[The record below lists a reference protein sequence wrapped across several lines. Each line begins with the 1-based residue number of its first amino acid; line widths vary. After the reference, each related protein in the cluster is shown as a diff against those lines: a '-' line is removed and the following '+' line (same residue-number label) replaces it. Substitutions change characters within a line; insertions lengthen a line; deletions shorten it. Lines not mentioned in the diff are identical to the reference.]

1 MTSGKGGTPAARADS
16 RQVLDLCIRTGD
28 LLLRNGGEIFRVQE
42 TMSRIAAAFG
52 ARSFQ
57 VYVLTNGLFACVEED
72 GVSHSAQVRM
82 VPLSP
87 VNLDRV
93 CEINELSREI
103 AAGKHTLSEAYA
115 RLEAIERMPA
125 MRPWMQVLASAVGS
139 GCFGFL
145 FGGGPYDALIS
156 LIAGGLVW
164 MFVLLAGR
172 WRLSKLLTN
181 IAGSALVAVVCLLGA
196 KLGASFGGQID
207 RMIIGAIVPLLPGVP
222 FTNGIRD
229 YINSD
234 YLSGTIRLIDALL
247 IAGCIAIGVGFV
259 LKMYSYL

>member
-1 MTSGKGGTPAARADS
+1 MTSAEGSAPPARADS

-72 GVSHSAQVRM
+72 GVPHSAQVRM

-103 AAGKHTLSEAYA
+103 AAGKHTIEEAYA

-125 MRPWMQVLASAVGS
+125 MQPWLQVLASAAGS

-145 FGGGPYDALIS
+145 FGGGPYDAFVS
-156 LIAGGLVW
+156 LIAGGLAWV
-164 MFVLLAGR
+164 FVLLAGH

-181 IAGSALVAVVCLLGA
+181 IAASALVAVVCLLGA
-196 KLGASFGGQID
+196 RMGPAFGGQID

-222 FTNGIRD
+222 FTKRKPQEKN
-229 YINSD
+229 
-234 YLSGTIRLIDALL
+234 
-247 IAGCIAIGVGFV
+247 
-259 LKMYSYL
+259 